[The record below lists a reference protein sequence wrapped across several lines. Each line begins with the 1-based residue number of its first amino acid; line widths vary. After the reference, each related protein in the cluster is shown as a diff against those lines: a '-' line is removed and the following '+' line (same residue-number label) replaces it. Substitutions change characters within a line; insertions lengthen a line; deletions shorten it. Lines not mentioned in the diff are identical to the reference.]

1 MKSIGLKLMK
11 IEQIKFVPF
20 FFPHGRVKDGH
31 YRPRKNVPKTAA
43 KLDILVHVV
52 TLTIMFYELELL
64 MQMKDI
70 LWLKT

>member
-1 MKSIGLKLMK
+1 MQWTAAYDQRSG
-11 IEQIKFVPF
+11 
-20 FFPHGRVKDGH
+20 
-31 YRPRKNVPKTAA
+31 KNLPKTAA
-43 KLDILVHVV
+43 KLGILVHVV